1 MTEVSVGTHVG
12 RRNVSRYHVVR
23 QEGIQ
28 ILVSQDLATNL
39 RDLYIDV
46 KKFLFFRNLTAA
58 AELSNGLLLGRARV
72 PAADQVSEQISA

>member
-28 ILVSQDLATNL
+28 ILVSQDLAANL

-58 AELSNGLLLGRARV
+58 AELSNGLVLGRAKV
-72 PAADQVSEQISA
+72 PAAGQVSEQISA